1 MWPPELKYTKSHE
14 WARIEGNI
22 VTMGITEF
30 AVKHLS
36 DLVFIDLP
44 EAGQAVKQGES
55 FAEIESV
62 KAVVDVYAAVSG
74 EIAEANETLSDEV
87 ETISG
92 DCYGKGW
99 IVKIKMSDAS
109 EVESLMDADAYAKYA
124 EAAEEEA

>member
-1 MWPPELKYTKSHE
+1 MWPQELKYTKSHE
-14 WARIEGNI
+14 WVRVEGDI

-44 EAGQAVKQGES
+44 EVGQTVKQGES

-62 KAVVDVYAAVSG
+62 KAVADVYAAVTG
-74 EIAEANETLSDEV
+74 EIAEVNEALSDEV
-87 ETISG
+87 ETISA

-109 EVESLMDADAYAKYA
+109 ELKSFMDADAYAKHA
-124 EAAEEEA
+124 EAAGEEA

>member
-1 MWPPELKYTKSHE
+1 MWPQELKYTKSHE
-14 WARIEGNI
+14 WVRIEGDI

-44 EAGQAVKQGES
+44 EVGQTVKQGES

-62 KAVVDVYAAVSG
+62 KAVADVYAVVTG
-74 EIAEANETLSDEV
+74 EIAEVNEALSDEV
-87 ETISG
+87 ETISA

-109 EVESLMDADAYAKYA
+109 EVESFMDADAYAKHA
-124 EAAEEEA
+124 EAAGEEA